1 MLNKKLSA
9 LNTLGICALCAVL
22 AVSCS
27 KDKNADIQAM
37 QKPVAKQDAE
47 IVLRE
52 AGGDFGYPNP
62 FRHQNRGPGFFKM
75 ELIYDSLLEKDEKG
89 LIPWLAKEW
98 TVSEDGQTYTFTL
111 VDNATWHDGKPL
123 TAEDV
128 AFTVKYFEAYHSYS
142 GIYADRVGK
151 NRQYAHY
158 PQARLG
164 KS

>member
-1 MLNKKLSA
+1 MLNKTIRA
-9 LNTLGICALCAVL
+9 LGLCALCVVL
-22 AVSCS
+22 TVSCRKEKTADMQS
-27 KDKNADIQAM
+27 PAAKKDAD
-37 QKPVAKQDAE
+37 

-98 TVSEDGQTYTFTL
+98 SVSEDGQTYTFTI
-111 VDNATWHDGKPL
+111 VDNVTWHDGKPL

-128 AFTVKYFEAYHSYS
+128 AFTVKYFEAHPPM
-142 GIYADRVGK
+142 R
-151 NRQYAHY
+151 
-158 PQARLG
+158 
-164 KS
+164 